1 MLFRAASGS
10 CLKKTGAT
18 RRSTSRL
25 HVRVEAMNQTSG
37 HAESASRYVLGHSEE
52 ELDRLRTQARLI
64 DPITRRFFHDAGIG
78 PGKRVLDVGCGAGD
92 TSVLIADMVGE
103 SGEVV
108 GVDRAPAAIDAARAK
123 GAGHSNL
130 QFLEGDPAEMS
141 FDRPFD
147 AVAGRFV
154 LMFQKHP
161 ASMLQRLRSHVRPGG
176 LLVFHELDYEGISSF
191 PPLPTFEQLK
201 RWNAETTRLYGA
213 DPHMGAKLLT
223 AFITAGLTACTARV
237 EALSGKGAGSA
248 DLLLLARNL
257 TRSLLPEIERLGVA
271 TRAEVGLETLLER
284 MRGEAVAADSVVVG
298 HLQVGA
304 WCRV

>member
-1 MLFRAASGS
+1 M
-10 CLKKTGAT
+10 K
-18 RRSTSRL
+18 
-25 HVRVEAMNQTSG
+25 QTNRQ
-37 HAESASRYVLGHSEE
+37 AESVSGYALGHSEE

-64 DPITRRFFHDAGIG
+64 DPITQRFFHEAGIG
-78 PGKRVLDVGCGAGD
+78 PGRRVLDVGCGAGD
-92 TSVLIADMVGE
+92 TSVLIAEMVGE

-108 GVDRAPAAIDAARAK
+108 GVDRAPAAIAAARAK
-123 GAGHSNL
+123 GAGHRNL

-161 ASMLQRLRSHVRPGG
+161 ATMLQRLRSQVRPGG
-176 LLVFHELDYEGISSF
+176 VLVFHELDYEGISSF
-191 PPLPTFEQLK
+191 PSLPTFEQLK

-213 DPHMGAKLLT
+213 DPHMGAKLL
-223 AFITAGLTACTARV
+223 AVFITAGLTASTVRA
-237 EALSGKGAGSA
+237 EALSGKGAGTA
-248 DLLLLARNL
+248 DVLLLARNL
-257 TRSLLPEIERLGVA
+257 TRSLLPEMERLGVA
-271 TRAEVGLETLLER
+271 TRAEVNLETLLER
-284 MRGEAVAADSVVVG
+284 MYAEAVAADSVVVG